1 MAFVGFSPGPW
12 LRSESFRRLR
22 GTLPPIDPFVWPFL
36 CDNLPVCHC
45 LFSRRSGQSPHSIG
59 SVAGMNPGAVR
70 RSTGRAGLSK
80 DASRQVEARP
90 FGVALWGPHTR
101 TQEFIVGLGGAVAR
115 PPASLR
121 CAIGRVEAGPDPW
134 QQHVRSPR
142 TNGRDR
148 HVEHQPG
155 FTI

>member
-22 GTLPPIDPFVWPFL
+22 GTLPPHRPL
-36 CDNLPVCHC
+36 CVAVPVRQLARVSLPVQPS
-45 LFSRRSGQSPHSIG
+45 LRTITHSIG

-90 FGVALWGPHTR
+90 FRVALWGAHTR
-101 TQEFIVGLGGAVAR
+101 TREFIVGLGGAVAR
-115 PPASLR
+115 PPAALR
-121 CAIGRVEAGPDPW
+121 CAVGRVEAGPDPW
-134 QQHVRSPR
+134 QQHVRSPG

-148 HVEHQPG
+148 HVEHEPG